1 MSYARYFPAPTVK
14 RTFVQYNADESEP
27 ESAPNS
33 GSSSDCED
41 AGTGSRGR
49 LAVAVAAGV
58 ASGAGS
64 GTGGIGGETADR
76 SRAEPILFIVDQ
88 ADSQAHGNGGQRYV
102 ASTGRPALASARSLP
117 KIVTSSQDGLS
128 LHAAIGDSNSC
139 ISASTTPSQGGLP
152 AVPSELYSLLTTLP
166 FFAGVSCT
174 NDFLLEISKYMHV
187 RKYSPG
193 DSVVRQ
199 GETAR
204 AMFFIIKG
212 SLRVISDDGEIDFG
226 ELSHGTFFGEIGI
239 LFDVKRT
246 ATVVAKTSC
255 TLVTLMSEDVQQRLQ
270 MFPEIKEAMRRAA
283 KERFEVMVREL
294 ERAGRKPTNEV
305 MQKFL
310 ESPSLQEPVHLPVYS
325 SVARRRSISTGL
337 SEFAT
342 SEPSEYAAKESVLE
356 VGINRDDA
364 VAVCAQQ
371 QSNLHD
377 SQHTPRASET
387 SSAAQSAPISAS
399 TSSSGLQT
407 QESDPTVMSSNA
419 LLSRRL
425 NDKRRVSV
433 AVWSDDRLMQFAQ
446 SIVSQGAGRE
456 STSLRSAMHA
466 QSHESLESGL
476 EGSTQ
481 MSSTSCILDDA
492 PYLGLGPAI
501 LVRALQY
508 LDVRHLMRV
517 RRINKSISTLIGD
530 RTHNLLATVDL
541 SPWHKRLDNAALASV
556 VAFCGANV
564 QTLILRNCWQI
575 TDQGLSRIAQ
585 HAPRLRALSLSSVWD
600 ITEAGLETLAE
611 GCKQLRAIELSNCRK
626 ITDRGVLALLDRC
639 PHLDAIGL
647 SYCKNLS
654 DAIMDRSVWGTVR
667 RVNLQR
673 CTGIFDGGFLRWRDA
688 VMATQPRLP
697 PAQVVALPTRPSPPQ
712 QQQQQQQQ
720 SAAGDESQGSTTAS
734 TASLQSEGLPAAGQ
748 VPAYGLAALT
758 DSPVVTFPGMRGV
771 APFALEELNLSDCS
785 FLTDQAI
792 ACIGDRCPRLRRLCL
807 SFCCSLTERFA
818 EPLVLGCNELETLDA
833 SYCGSAV
840 TDGSLQTLAAGL
852 PQLRRL
858 SIRGC
863 VQVTDAGV
871 DTVLQFAAHLEALN
885 LTQCKQISA
894 DTAAR
899 AEAAG
904 VELVAS
910 HGFFED
916 ELVSSGVAGVA
927 RRIRAATASEALQ
940 KVMAQAAK

>member
-688 VMATQPRLP
+688 V
-697 PAQVVALPTRPSPPQ
+697 
-712 QQQQQQQQ
+712 
-720 SAAGDESQGSTTAS
+720 
-734 TASLQSEGLPAAGQ
+734 
-748 VPAYGLAALT
+748 PAYGLAALT